1 MKRSL
6 FACVGLMAMATSAFA
21 ADLPRRYPPPVPYKA
36 PIYAPYY
43 NWTGFYLGINGGGG
57 WGRSSWDA
65 VIGSTGGFD
74 VSGGMVGGTAGYN
87 FQTGPAVF
95 GIEGD
100 LDWTNIRGTFTGVT
114 CGAPGCITRNTYLGT
129 VRGRLGYAWDRVMPY
144 VTGGVAFGNIKANFG
159 GFPEQTSDRVG
170 WTVGAG
176 IEGALFGN
184 VTAKLEYL
192 YVDLDSFTCSAASCV
207 LPTTVHFNTNI
218 VRAGLNVRF

>member
-6 FACVGLMAMATSAFA
+6 FACVGLLAMATSAFA

-36 PIYAPYY
+36 PMYAPMY

-57 WGRSSWDA
+57 WGRSTWDA

-74 VSGGMVGGTAGYN
+74 VSGGLVGGTAGYN

-100 LDWTNIRGTFTGVT
+100 LDWTNIRGTSTGPL
-114 CGAPGCITRNTYLGT
+114 CGAPGCTTRNTYLGT

-144 VTGGVAFGNIKANFG
+144 VTGGLAFGNIKANFG
-159 GFPEQTSDRVG
+159 GLPEQTSDRVG

-192 YVDLDSFTCSAASCV
+192 YVDLDSFTCGAASCV

-218 VRAGLNVRF
+218 VRAGVNVRF